1 AMPSRRWETVMGSN
15 AVLIAEL
22 EQAKEGS
29 RALSDRVLLALGYSL
44 KTRTLEW
51 YTPAGVVIGHNSDW
65 SRRPDPSRNLQCA
78 VDLVPEG
85 HPWTL
90 DSIGIVEMGTTT
102 GKPVEG
108 IAATRAIAMCIAI
121 LKAMEAGDG

>member
-1 AMPSRRWETVMGSN
+1 MSSHA
-15 AVLIAEL
+15 ALIYEL
-22 EQAKEGS
+22 EHVKEGGP
-29 RALSDRVLLALGYSL
+29 ALDAAVYAALGHDL
-44 KTRTLEW
+44 LVPIPCCTT
-51 YTPAGVVIGHNSDW
+51 D
-65 SRRPDPSRNLQCA
+65 LQAA
-78 VDLVPEG
+78 VDLAPEG

-121 LKAMEAGDG
+121 LRAVEAGDG

>member
-1 AMPSRRWETVMGSN
+1 MGSH
-15 AVLIAEL
+15 AALIARLVET
-22 EQAKEGS
+22 KEGT
-29 RALSDRVLLALGYSL
+29 RELSDEVLVALGW
-44 KTRTLEW
+44 R
-51 YTPAGVVIGHNSDW
+51 IGKP
-65 SRRPDPSRNLQCA
+65 RRAWAPNRDFYFDDQVPDPTRNLQDI

-108 IAATRAIAMCIAI
+108 IAATRALAMCIAI
-121 LKAMEAGDG
+121 LKAVEAGDG

>member
-1 AMPSRRWETVMGSN
+1 MGSH
-15 AVLIAEL
+15 AALIAEL
-22 EQAKEGS
+22 ESAQEGS
-29 RALSDRVLLALGYSL
+29 RVLSDKVGLALGY
-44 KTRTLEW
+44 TLLFIDASTSTE
-51 YTPAGVVIGHNSDW
+51 ANENVGH
-65 SRRPDPSRNLQCA
+65 PDPTRNLQDA

-121 LKAMEAGDG
+121 LRAVEAEGG

>member
-1 AMPSRRWETVMGSN
+1 MGSH
-15 AVLIAEL
+15 AALIAEL
-22 EQAKEGS
+22 EQAQEGS
-29 RALSDRVLLALGYSL
+29 WQLSDEVLLALGW
-44 KTRTLEW
+44 K
-51 YTPAGVVIGHNSDW
+51 IGKP
-65 SRRPDPSRNLQCA
+65 RRAWAPNRDFYFGNQIPDPTRNLQDA

-121 LKAMEAGDG
+121 LRTMEVRDG

>member
-1 AMPSRRWETVMGSN
+1 MTTPTLLSR
-15 AVLIAEL
+15 L
-22 EQAKEGS
+22 EQAKEGT
-29 RALSDRVLLALGYSL
+29 RELSDEVLLALGW
-44 KTRTLEW
+44 R
-51 YTPAGVVIGHNSDW
+51 IGEPRRAWAPNREFYFSDQI
-65 SRRPDPSRNLQCA
+65 PDPSRNLQDG

-108 IAATRAIAMCIAI
+108 IAPTLALALVIAI
-121 LKAMEAGDG
+121 IKAMETGDG